1 MPSAYIK
8 AEKENDLE
16 ILLHIPQGMVVG
28 SMLMNNLDFR
38 YKGQRALRLEK
49 GLYGLVQSSRL
60 RNLML
65 HDILMSL
72 SFRQCYTDDC
82 LYIKTDTN
90 GKTLLGI
97 YIDDV
102 VATGTSIK
110 KVDEFL
116 T

>member
-38 YKGQRALRLEK
+38 YKTQLALRLEK
-49 GLYGLVQSSRL
+49 ILYGLKQSGRMWK
-60 RNLML
+60 LML

-72 SFRQCYTDDC
+72 SFSQCYTDIC

-90 GKTLLGI
+90 GKTVVGI
-97 YIDDV
+97 YVDDV
-102 VATGTSIK
+102 N
-110 KVDEFL
+110 
-116 T
+116 